1 MMTKGKNKKQ
11 KAKKESTQDKDSKEI
26 LNKEESDSQE
36 SKIEEEKPE
45 SSIEEELNNV
55 HDRHLRL
62 RAEFDNYKKRS
73 EREFSRLLKYEG
85 KEVIISFLGI
95 ADDVQRMLDS
105 ADVDG
110 STNVESLLEGV
121 TLIRDKLLRKL
132 KSLQVEPFDSEG
144 VKFDPEIHDAMMTQT
159 SEEHEDGIIIQEFEK
174 GYRYKD
180 KVIRHAKVIV
190 NSKER
195 SKE

>member
-1 MMTKGKNKKQ
+1 MTKRKNKKQ
-11 KAKKESTQDKDSKEI
+11 KAKKESTQDKDFKEI
-26 LNKEESDSQE
+26 LNKEEPDSQE

-45 SSIEEELNNV
+45 SSIEEELKNV
-55 HDRHLRL
+55 RDRHLRL

-110 STNVESLLEGV
+110 STNVDSLLEGV

-144 VKFDPEIHDAMMTQT
+144 VKFDPEIHDAMMTQI
-159 SEEHEDGIIIQEFEK
+159 SDEHEDGIIIQEFEK

-190 NSKER
+190 NSKES

>member
-1 MMTKGKNKKQ
+1 MTKGKNKKQ

-105 ADVDG
+105 DDVDG